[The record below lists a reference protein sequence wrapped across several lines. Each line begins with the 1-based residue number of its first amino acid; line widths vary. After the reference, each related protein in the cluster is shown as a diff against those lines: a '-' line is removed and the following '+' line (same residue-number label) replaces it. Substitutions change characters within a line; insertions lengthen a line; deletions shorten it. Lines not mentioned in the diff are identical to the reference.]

1 MRASYKIKTFTYP
14 GHKPIVSLVPA
25 VLKAFEWCC
34 PLTCYHIIPEFKTR
48 TRWQAVDTFH
58 EYPEQPEKAVVGI
71 NLPENAASLVMIA
84 Q

>member
-1 MRASYKIKTFTYP
+1 MVFPFNLLSYNSRIQK
-14 GHKPIVSLVPA
+14 
-25 VLKAFEWCC
+25 
-34 PLTCYHIIPEFKTR
+34 R